1 MKYIVTWGAYA
12 GMETF
17 LTIIDGDQALTIDE
31 IMDAVC
37 DVEEVD
43 RELGCPIFSI
53 VRADN
58 VDVIF

>member
-1 MKYIVTWGAYA
+1 MKYVVTWGAYA

-17 LTIIDGDQALTIDE
+17 LTIIDGDQALTIDD
-31 IMDAVC
+31 IMDWVC
-37 DVEEVD
+37 VVEEVD
-43 RELGCPIFSI
+43 PDLGYQIYSI

>member
-37 DVEEVD
+37 DVEKVD
-43 RELGCPIFSI
+43 RELGYHIYSI
-53 VRADN
+53 VLADN
-58 VDVIF
+58 VGVVY